1 MYVLRGSAKRA
12 PHFGNGNRHPKFYW
26 RNHRWSR
33 FHRCRANSYFSHHTS
48 STPEEKRPSCDDL
61 WASFGGGARRAPPFW
76 WKLNTIKKFLNHL
89 SFGLVVRQM
98 AKFPYTRAWSSTTLP
113 VTDYCWQVVHR
124 KRMDDQSECEWPMHH
139 CDITC
144 CWGCKMGMVEC
155 WNEWRKMTNYEWCDR
170 WNNTHLHRLGFCGH
184 NVITW

>member
-1 MYVLRGSAKRA
+1 MRVFWDRGQLRQLGQLVFANIIIPPGIFRKFTQRGKHFPFLLPQPMEDCWGQSQMQLPIAVGASPFCQRKIVL
-12 PHFGNGNRHPKFYW
+12 
-26 RNHRWSR
+26 
-33 FHRCRANSYFSHHTS
+33 
-48 STPEEKRPSCDDL
+48 
-61 WASFGGGARRAPPFW
+61 W
-76 WKLNTIKKFLNHL
+76 WFLNYF
-89 SFGLVVRQM
+89 SFGLVARQM
-98 AKFPYTRAWSSTTLP
+98 AKFPYTREWGSTTLP

-144 CWGCKMGMVEC
+144 CWGCEMGVVEC

>member
-48 STPEEKRPSCDDL
+48 STPGEKRPSCDDL

-76 WKLNTIKKFLNHL
+76 RKLNTIKKFLNHL

-113 VTDYCWQVVHR
+113 VTDYCRPVMHR
-124 KRMDDQSECEWPMHH
+124 KRDGWPKWVWVA
-139 CDITC
+139 DAPL
-144 CWGCKMGMVEC
+144 W
-155 WNEWRKMTNYEWCDR
+155 
-170 WNNTHLHRLGFCGH
+170 H
-184 NVITW
+184 NVLLGVRNGRGRMLKWVAEDDKLWMVWQME